1 LPLFLERLI
10 FHYEVVVGGGVVAA
24 EVGVAVEAVAV
35 VEIAVVAAAEAAVV
49 AVAEAAVVAAAVEAD
64 AMIQLSRKC

>member
-1 LPLFLERLI
+1 MPLFLERLI
-10 FHYEVVVGGGVVAA
+10 FHLFVAGDEVVVGGGVVAA

-49 AVAEAAVVAAAVEAD
+49 AGRLVEEEAAPVVEVV
-64 AMIQLSRKC
+64 RP